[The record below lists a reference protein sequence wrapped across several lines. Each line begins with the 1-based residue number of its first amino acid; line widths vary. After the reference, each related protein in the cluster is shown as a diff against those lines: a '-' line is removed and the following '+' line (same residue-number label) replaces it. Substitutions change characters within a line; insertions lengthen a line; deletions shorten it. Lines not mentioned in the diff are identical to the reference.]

1 MIIVFLVF
9 IIRERYLEELITV
22 VKRVKNH
29 QLIGDWVQLS
39 NGKFKRIS
47 IINRL

>member
-1 MIIVFLVF
+1 MIIAILEF
-9 IIRERYLEELITV
+9 ILRERYLEELITV

-39 NGKFKRIS
+39 NGRFK
-47 IINRL
+47 